1 MLADRIIQTLK
12 FFDLQDYPLTALE
25 VERYLIADKAPLR
38 KRLDEHFE
46 LQSTDNP
53 PSSVHLDTI
62 LLQLTAL
69 TQDGKILQTNGF
81 YTLPSRQHLVEQRLT
96 NYRYG
101 LRREKLIRRYVW
113 FTKYLPFVRGI
124 ALGGSQPLGLQKP
137 TSDIDLLII
146 TDPQRMWLA
155 RTFLMGYFQ
164 LFGVRRYSHKIAN
177 RFCLNHYLATP
188 REVDAERNLYK
199 AMEYGRLRPLVFPA
213 AISAF
218 LQANAS
224 WMKIF
229 FPNLKVSE
237 ISSLA
242 QPRLQDWLEKIF
254 RGGFGGW
261 LEKLLGKWQGSRIRQ
276 DQFVFVRADELSFH
290 PESKHT
296 ELLQGFF
303 KR

>member
-1 MLADRIIQTLK
+1 MLAERIIQTLK

-25 VERYLIADKAPLR
+25 VERYLIADRLPLR

-46 LQSTDNP
+46 LQSTEKP
-53 PSSVHLDTI
+53 PGSVHLDTI

-69 TQDGKILQTNGF
+69 IQDGKILHTDGF
-81 YTLPSRQHLVEQRLT
+81 YTLPGRQHLVQQRLI

-124 ALGGSQPLGLQKP
+124 ALGGSQALGLQKP

-146 TDPQRMWLA
+146 TDPKHMWLA

-164 LFGVRRYSHKIAN
+164 LFGVRRYGHKIAN
-177 RFCLNHYLATP
+177 RFCLNHYLAAP

-213 AISAF
+213 TVSAF

-229 FPNLKVSE
+229 FPNLNVRS
-237 ISSLA
+237 ISSTPSPTIQRFLERILNGVFGA
-242 QPRLQDWLEKIF
+242 WLEKI
-254 RGGFGGW
+254 
-261 LEKLLGKWQGSRIRQ
+261 LGHWQGSRIRQ
-276 DQFVFVRADELSFH
+276 DQFVFVRSDELSFH

-303 KR
+303 GK

>member
-1 MLADRIIQTLK
+1 MLADRILQTLK

-25 VERYLIADKAPLR
+25 VERYLIADKQPLL
-38 KRLDEHFE
+38 KRLDEFYE
-46 LQSTDNP
+46 LQSTDKP

-69 TQDGKILQTNGF
+69 VQDGKILHTSGF
-81 YTLPSRQHLVEQRLT
+81 YTLPGRQQLVEQRLA

-146 TDPQRMWLA
+146 TDPNRMWLA
-155 RTFLMGYFQ
+155 RSFLVAYFQ
-164 LFGVRRYSHKIAN
+164 IFGVRRYGSKIAN
-177 RFCLNHYLATP
+177 RFCLNHYLAAP

-199 AMEYGRLRPLVFPA
+199 AMEYGRLRPLIFPA
-213 AISAF
+213 SILAF
-218 LQANAS
+218 LQANS
-224 WMKIF
+224 GWMKLF
-229 FPNLKVSE
+229 FPNMKFAQAASAFQP
-237 ISSLA
+237 SL
-242 QPRLQDWLEKIF
+242 QKGLELVFKGGFGVWLEKF
-254 RGGFGGW
+254 
-261 LEKLLGKWQGSRIRQ
+261 LGRWQGSRIRQ
-276 DQFVFVRADELSFH
+276 DQFVFVRSDELSFH

-296 ELLQGFF
+296 ALLQGFF
-303 KR
+303 GK

>member
-25 VERYLIADKAPLR
+25 VERYLIADRLPLR

-46 LQSTDNP
+46 LDNLANP
-53 PSSVHLDTI
+53 PTSVHLDTI
-62 LLQLTAL
+62 LLQLAVL
-69 TQDGKILQTNGF
+69 LQDGKISCTHGF
-81 YTLPSRQHLVEQRLT
+81 YTLPDRENLVEQRLL

-124 ALGGSQPLGLQKP
+124 ALGGSQAMGLQKP
-137 TSDIDLLII
+137 SSDIDLLII
-146 TDPQRMWLA
+146 TDPKRMWLA

-164 LFGVRRYSHKIAN
+164 FFGVRRYGQKIAN
-177 RFCLNHYLATP
+177 RFCLNHYLAAP

-199 AMEYGRLRPLVFPA
+199 AMEYGRLRSLVFPA
-213 AISAF
+213 TITAF
-218 LQANAS
+218 LQANKQ

-229 FPNLKVSE
+229 FPNLKVLS
-237 ISSLA
+237 IRDTA
-242 QPRLQDWLEKIF
+242 QPTAQRWLERIF
-254 RGGFGGW
+254 RTRFGAW
-261 LEKLLGKWQGSRIRQ
+261 LESLLGRWQASRIRQ
-276 DQFVFVRADELSFH
+276 DQFVFVRSDELSFH

-303 KR
+303 GK